1 MRKIALIV
9 LTLILVECHLP
20 HREVAAKGARVIN
33 VAVEIEDKD
42 IVVSA
47 DLVRGLSD
55 KTVSD
60 IHHGIPKDFYYYL
73 VLFQK
78 QKNWFDE
85 EIASKTLRLTVK
97 YDTLKK
103 HYTVS
108 QKQNEEVTEQ
118 VFPDFPSAQQILL
131 KIDRVKLAPVSLLK
145 QGKRYHVGIK
155 SQMKASKFPL
165 YLDYFL
171 FFIPFLE
178 LDTPWSYS
186 HTIDG
191 IP

>member
-9 LTLILVECHLP
+9 LTLILVEYSLAHP
-20 HREVAAKGARVIN
+20 EAAAKGARVIN
-33 VAVEIEDKD
+33 VVVEIANQE

-47 DLVRGLSD
+47 DLARGLSG
-55 KTVSD
+55 KTVAD
-60 IHHGIPKDFYYYL
+60 IHNGIPKDFYYYL
-73 VLFQK
+73 LLFQK
-78 QKNWFDE
+78 QRNWFDE
-85 EIASKTLRLTVK
+85 EVASKTLQLTVK

-103 HYTVS
+103 RYTVS
-108 QKQNEEVTEQ
+108 QKEEARVTEQ
-118 VFPDFPSAQQILL
+118 TFSDFTSAQQAFL
-131 KIDRVKLAPVSLLK
+131 KVDHLKLAPASLLTP
-145 QGKRYHVGIK
+145 GKRYYVGIK

-191 IP
+191 TQ